1 MVRSL
6 PSVLSLLKYVIFML
20 PKHKVYF
27 NWLLTSII
35 NFLCSLYSM
44 SDICSETT
52 YETQVDE
59 AKIYM
64 QQRLPEYVVK
74 CSISSG
80 FDTLSLIADMDME
93 SLDDVEHFCD
103 SYPGQ
108 TTQNPVSTMAS
119 GSFRFPPP
127 GHRSAIL
134 RFIEEVH
141 VSVLQNEKRRGWIG
155 KKKLL
160 RQTV

>member
-6 PSVLSLLKYVIFML
+6 PNVLSLLKYVIFML
-20 PKHKVYF
+20 PKQKVYF
-27 NWLLTSII
+27 NWLLTAII

-59 AKIYM
+59 AKTYM

-74 CSISSG
+74 CLISSG
-80 FDTLSLIADMDME
+80 FDTLPLIADMDVE

-103 SYPGQ
+103 SYQGQ
-108 TTQNPVSTMAS
+108 MTQNPVFTMAS
-119 GSFRFPPP
+119 GSFKFPSWTPQ
-127 GHRSAIL
+127 GH
-134 RFIEEVH
+134 FEVY
-141 VSVLQNEKRRGWIG
+141 SGG
-155 KKKLL
+155 KCSPK
-160 RQTV
+160 